1 MKIIY
6 KCLFYISLKYFII
19 TTFWEKKRGLT
30 NSLKVTQL
38 GRGGF
43 EEAGFEL
50 GLSDPEPHTLHLLSF
65 ADINGLS
72 LSASS
77 KSLLIRVEVS
87 PLARLVSSH
96 LA

>member
-1 MKIIY
+1 MSLILVMSLMLCEYLLYRDVKIIY

-65 ADINGLS
+65 ADINGQ
-72 LSASS
+72 
-77 KSLLIRVEVS
+77 
-87 PLARLVSSH
+87 
-96 LA
+96 